1 MSQQGQSSSEA
12 AGNDSSDRE
21 ELRKSLAEQRA
32 RVSRL
37 REAGAAEYELRPAL
51 KGLESLLRSVIT
63 EQGLLVRRLRADRDG
78 KEWEEAV
85 VSLQALMVEFQE
97 IRGVEIEDQ
106 RARVTKLREDG
117 GSPYDIRTAV
127 SKLRS
132 LLSELILAQLSL
144 LMELRSIR
152 ADKSVIAEAE
162 RRLTALKAEFLADTG
177 GEWSDVREEGPVLL
191 TTNQVRG
198 SEVLPELKLQLKQ
211 LRRKNVLR

>member
-21 ELRKSLAEQRA
+21 ELRKSLTEQRA

-51 KGLESLLRSVIT
+51 KGLESLLRSVVT

-85 VSLQALMVEFQE
+85 VSLQALMAEFQE
-97 IRGVEIEDQ
+97 IRGGEIRDQ

-117 GSPYDIRTAV
+117 GSPYAAV
-127 SKLRS
+127 DKLRL

-177 GEWSDVREEGPVLL
+177 EEWSDVREEGPVLL

>member
-1 MSQQGQSSSEA
+1 MSQQGQSSSGA

-21 ELRKSLAEQRA
+21 ELRKSLTEQRA

-37 REAGAAEYELRPAL
+37 REAGSAEYELRPAL
-51 KGLESLLRSVIT
+51 KSLESLLRSVIT

-85 VSLQALMVEFQE
+85 VSLQALMAEFQE
-97 IRGVEIEDQ
+97 IRGGEIRDQ

-117 GSPYDIRTAV
+117 SSPYAAV
-127 SKLRS
+127 NKLRS

-177 GEWSDVREEGPVLL
+177 EEWSDVREEGPVLL

>member
-1 MSQQGQSSSEA
+1 MSQQGQSSNGA
-12 AGNDSSDRE
+12 ASNDSSDRE

-85 VSLQALMVEFQE
+85 VSLQALMAEFQE
-97 IRGVEIEDQ
+97 IRGGEIRDQ

-117 GSPYDIRTAV
+117 SSPYAAV
-127 SKLRS
+127 DKLRL

-177 GEWSDVREEGPVLL
+177 EEWSDVREEGPVLL

-198 SEVLPELKLQLKQ
+198 PEVLPELKLQLKQ

>member
-1 MSQQGQSSSEA
+1 MSQQGQSSSGA

-85 VSLQALMVEFQE
+85 VSLQALMAEFQE

-117 GSPYDIRTAV
+117 GSPYAAV
-127 SKLRS
+127 DKLRL
-132 LLSELILAQLSL
+132 LLSEIILAQLSL

-177 GEWSDVREEGPVLL
+177 EEWSDVREEGPVLL

>member
-1 MSQQGQSSSEA
+1 MSQQEQSSSEA

-51 KGLESLLRSVIT
+51 KSLESLLRSVIT

-85 VSLQALMVEFQE
+85 VSLQALMAEFQE
-97 IRGVEIEDQ
+97 IRGGEIRDQ

-117 GSPYDIRTAV
+117 SSPYAAV
-127 SKLRS
+127 DKLRS

-177 GEWSDVREEGPVLL
+177 EEWSDVREEGPVLL

>member
-1 MSQQGQSSSEA
+1 MSQQGQSSSGA
-12 AGNDSSDRE
+12 VGNDSSDLE

-85 VSLQALMVEFQE
+85 VSLQALMAEFQE
-97 IRGVEIEDQ
+97 IRGGEIRDQ

-117 GSPYDIRTAV
+117 GSPYAAV

-177 GEWSDVREEGPVLL
+177 EEWSDVREEGPVLL

>member
-1 MSQQGQSSSEA
+1 MSQQGQSSSGA

-51 KGLESLLRSVIT
+51 KSLESLLRSVIT

-85 VSLQALMVEFQE
+85 VSLQALMAEFQE
-97 IRGVEIEDQ
+97 IRGGEIRDQ

-117 GSPYDIRTAV
+117 GSPYAAV
-127 SKLRS
+127 DKLRL

-177 GEWSDVREEGPVLL
+177 EEWSDVREEGPVLL

>member
-1 MSQQGQSSSEA
+1 MSQPGQSSSGA

-21 ELRKSLAEQRA
+21 ELRKSLTEQRA

-85 VSLQALMVEFQE
+85 VSLQALMAEFQE
-97 IRGVEIEDQ
+97 IRGGEIRDQ

-117 GSPYDIRTAV
+117 GSPYAAV

-132 LLSELILAQLSL
+132 LLSERILAQLSL

>member
-1 MSQQGQSSSEA
+1 MSQQEQSSSEA

-51 KGLESLLRSVIT
+51 KSLESLLRSVIT

-85 VSLQALMVEFQE
+85 VSLQALMAEFQE
-97 IRGVEIEDQ
+97 IRGGEIRDQ

-117 GSPYDIRTAV
+117 GSPYAAV

-132 LLSELILAQLSL
+132 LLSELILSQLSL

>member
-1 MSQQGQSSSEA
+1 MSQQEQSSSEA

-21 ELRKSLAEQRA
+21 ELRKSLTEQRA

-85 VSLQALMVEFQE
+85 VSLQALMAEFQE
-97 IRGVEIEDQ
+97 IRGVEIRDQ

-117 GSPYDIRTAV
+117 GSPYAAV

>member
-1 MSQQGQSSSEA
+1 MSQPGQSSSEA

-85 VSLQALMVEFQE
+85 VSLQALMAEFQE
-97 IRGVEIEDQ
+97 IRGVEIRDQ

-117 GSPYDIRTAV
+117 GSPYAAV

-177 GEWSDVREEGPVLL
+177 EEWSDVREEGPVLL

>member
-1 MSQQGQSSSEA
+1 MSQQGQSSSGA

-51 KGLESLLRSVIT
+51 KSLESLLRSVIT

-85 VSLQALMVEFQE
+85 VSLQALMAEFQE
-97 IRGVEIEDQ
+97 IRGGEIRDQ

-117 GSPYDIRTAV
+117 GSPYAAV

-132 LLSELILAQLSL
+132 LLSELILSQLSL

-152 ADKSVIAEAE
+152 AEKSVIAEAE

>member
-12 AGNDSSDRE
+12 AGSDSSDRE
-21 ELRKSLAEQRA
+21 ELRKSLTEQRA

-51 KGLESLLRSVIT
+51 KSLESLLRSVIT

-85 VSLQALMVEFQE
+85 VSLQALMAEFQE
-97 IRGVEIEDQ
+97 IRGVEIRDQ

-117 GSPYDIRTAV
+117 GSPYSAV
-127 SKLRS
+127 DKLRL

-177 GEWSDVREEGPVLL
+177 EEWSDVREEGPVLL

-198 SEVLPELKLQLKQ
+198 PEVLPELKLQLKQ

>member
-51 KGLESLLRSVIT
+51 KSLESLLRSVIT

-85 VSLQALMVEFQE
+85 GSLQALMAEFQE
-97 IRGVEIEDQ
+97 IRGVEIRDQ

-117 GSPYDIRTAV
+117 SSPYAAV
-127 SKLRS
+127 DKLRL

-177 GEWSDVREEGPVLL
+177 EEWSDVREEGPVLL

>member
-1 MSQQGQSSSEA
+1 MPQQRQNSSEA

-51 KGLESLLRSVIT
+51 KSLESLLRSVIT

-85 VSLQALMVEFQE
+85 VSLQALMAEFQE
-97 IRGVEIEDQ
+97 IRGVEIRDQ

-117 GSPYDIRTAV
+117 GSPYAAV

-132 LLSELILAQLSL
+132 LLSELILSQLSL

-177 GEWSDVREEGPVLL
+177 EEWSDVREEGPVLL

>member
-1 MSQQGQSSSEA
+1 MSQQGQSSSGA

-85 VSLQALMVEFQE
+85 VSLQALMAEFQE
-97 IRGVEIEDQ
+97 IRGGEIRDQ

-117 GSPYDIRTAV
+117 GSPYAAV
-127 SKLRS
+127 DKLRL
-132 LLSELILAQLSL
+132 LLSEIILAQLSL

>member
-51 KGLESLLRSVIT
+51 KSLESLLRSVIT

-85 VSLQALMVEFQE
+85 VSLQALMAEFQE
-97 IRGVEIEDQ
+97 IRGVEIRDQ

-117 GSPYDIRTAV
+117 SSPYAAV
-127 SKLRS
+127 DKLRL

-177 GEWSDVREEGPVLL
+177 EEWSDVREEGPVLL

-198 SEVLPELKLQLKQ
+198 PEVLPELKLQLKQ

>member
-1 MSQQGQSSSEA
+1 MSQQRQNSSEA

-85 VSLQALMVEFQE
+85 VSLQALMAEFQE
-97 IRGVEIEDQ
+97 IRGGEIRDQ

-117 GSPYDIRTAV
+117 GSPYAAV

>member
-1 MSQQGQSSSEA
+1 MSQQGQSSSGA

-51 KGLESLLRSVIT
+51 KGLESLLRSVIS

-97 IRGVEIEDQ
+97 IRGGEIRDQ

-117 GSPYDIRTAV
+117 GSLYDIRTAV

-177 GEWSDVREEGPVLL
+177 EEWSDVREEGPVLL

>member
-51 KGLESLLRSVIT
+51 KSLESLLRSVIT

-85 VSLQALMVEFQE
+85 VSLQALMAEFQE
-97 IRGVEIEDQ
+97 IRGVEIRDQ

-117 GSPYDIRTAV
+117 SSPYAAV

-198 SEVLPELKLQLKQ
+198 SDVLPELKLKLKQ
-211 LRRKNVLR
+211 LRRENVLR

>member
-1 MSQQGQSSSEA
+1 MSQQEQSSSEA

-21 ELRKSLAEQRA
+21 ELRKSLTEQRA

-85 VSLQALMVEFQE
+85 VSLQALMAEFQE
-97 IRGVEIEDQ
+97 IRGGEIRDQ

-117 GSPYDIRTAV
+117 GSPYAAV

-132 LLSELILAQLSL
+132 LLSELILSQLSL

>member
-85 VSLQALMVEFQE
+85 VSLQALMAEFQE
-97 IRGVEIEDQ
+97 IRGGEIRDQ

-117 GSPYDIRTAV
+117 GSPYAAV
-127 SKLRS
+127 SKLRL

-177 GEWSDVREEGPVLL
+177 EEWSDVREEGPVLL

>member
-51 KGLESLLRSVIT
+51 KSLESLLRSVIT

-85 VSLQALMVEFQE
+85 VSLQALMAEFQE
-97 IRGVEIEDQ
+97 IRGGEIRDQ

-117 GSPYDIRTAV
+117 GSPYAAV
-127 SKLRS
+127 DKLRL

-177 GEWSDVREEGPVLL
+177 EEWSDVREEGPVLL

>member
-1 MSQQGQSSSEA
+1 MSQQGQSSSGA

-21 ELRKSLAEQRA
+21 ELRKSLTEQRA

-51 KGLESLLRSVIT
+51 KSLESLLRSVIT

-85 VSLQALMVEFQE
+85 VSLQALMAEFQE
-97 IRGVEIEDQ
+97 IRGGEIRDQ

-117 GSPYDIRTAV
+117 GSPYAAV

-177 GEWSDVREEGPVLL
+177 EEWSDVREEGPIIL
-191 TTNQVRG
+191 TKNVVKG
-198 SEVLPELKLQLKQ
+198 MEISPELTDIVKQ
-211 LRRKNVLR
+211 MKRDNTMRYLI

>member
-51 KGLESLLRSVIT
+51 KSLESLLRSVIS
-63 EQGLLVRRLRADRDG
+63 EQGLLVRRLRANRDG

-85 VSLQALMVEFQE
+85 VSLQALMAEFQE
-97 IRGVEIEDQ
+97 IRGGEIRDQ

-117 GSPYDIRTAV
+117 GSPYAAV

>member
-21 ELRKSLAEQRA
+21 ELRKSLTEQRA

-51 KGLESLLRSVIT
+51 KSLESLLRSVIT

-85 VSLQALMVEFQE
+85 VSLQALMAEFQE
-97 IRGVEIEDQ
+97 IRGGEIEDQ

-117 GSPYDIRTAV
+117 GSPYAAV

>member
-1 MSQQGQSSSEA
+1 MSQQGQSSSGA

-21 ELRKSLAEQRA
+21 ELRKSLTEQRA

-85 VSLQALMVEFQE
+85 VSLQALMAEFQE
-97 IRGVEIEDQ
+97 IRGGEIRDQ

-117 GSPYDIRTAV
+117 SSPYAAV
-127 SKLRS
+127 DKLRL

-177 GEWSDVREEGPVLL
+177 EEWSDVREEGPVLL